1 MIQTKL
7 TSAMEKCFPDS
18 SIADYPTLS
27 HLSALKNER
36 VFFQLLYTD
45 DATDTALP
53 LRTAN
58 LELRAEGI
66 PAKLL
71 SLRRVDSVP
80 VSIAT
85 LQEGGDGNYLRT
97 SPGLYPDLLSPLQ
110 YGGVSVMRG
119 QLQAVWVEIDLGTR
133 LGAGEYTVTL
143 KLLNDKGEVQA
154 ENALTLTVID
164 ALLPPQEMILTQW
177 FHCDCLAN
185 YYNVPV
191 WSEEHW
197 RIVENFAA
205 TAVENGINML
215 LTPVHT
221 PPLDTAI
228 GGERTTTQLVDVFVE
243 GGEYRFGFEKLD
255 RWIDMCDR
263 VGIRYFEV
271 AHLFTQWGA
280 EHAPKIV
287 ACVEG
292 EMRRIFGWETDAT
305 GKDYTKYLRAFLTA
319 FLAHMR
325 ARGDDKR
332 CYFHISDEPS
342 RSHQESY
349 RAAKA
354 TVADLLEGYPI
365 MDALSNFEYYQ
376 KGLVQM
382 PIPSTSR
389 IESFIEAGVPDL
401 WTYYCC
407 VQGTNVSNRF
417 IAMPLWRTRSIGL
430 QLYKFNIVGFLHWG
444 YNFYNNMHSRDAI
457 NPYLDTCAG
466 YTFPAGDAFSVYPA
480 QDGTALESIR
490 IRSFFEALQDVRA
503 FRLAET
509 LCGRE
514 NVIKTV
520 ETLFGE
526 EIRFDRC
533 AKSAEILLKIRE
545 TVNGMIAEA
554 VTHPQK

>member
-7 TSAMEKCFPDS
+7 TSAMEKCFLDS
-18 SIADYPTLS
+18 AIATYPTLS
-27 HLSALKNER
+27 RLSALRNER
-36 VFFQLLYTD
+36 VSFQLLYTD
-45 DATDTALP
+45 DATDAALP

-58 LELRAEGI
+58 FELRIEGI
-66 PAKLL
+66 PKELVSA
-71 SLRRVDSVP
+71 RRVDNVP
-80 VSIAT
+80 VSIAS

-119 QLQAVWVEIDLGTR
+119 QLQSVWVELDLGNR
-133 LGAGEYTVTL
+133 LAAGEHAVTL
-143 KLLNDKGEVQA
+143 KLLNDRGEVQA
-154 ENALTLTVID
+154 ENALALTVID
-164 ALLPPQEMILTQW
+164 ALLPPQEMIFTQW

-205 TAVENGINML
+205 TAAKNGINML

-221 PPLDTAI
+221 PPLDTAV
-228 GGERTTTQLVDVFVE
+228 GGERTTTQLVDVLVE
-243 GGEYRFGFEKLD
+243 GGEYRFGFERLD
-255 RWIDMCDR
+255 RWIDMCNR
-263 VGIRYFEV
+263 VGIRYFEI

-280 EHAPKIV
+280 AHAPKIE

-292 EMRRIFGWETDAT
+292 EKKRIFGWETDAT
-305 GKDYTKYLRAFLTA
+305 GEDYTRYLRAFLTA
-319 FLAHMR
+319 FLAHMK

-342 RSHQESY
+342 RSQKESY

-365 MDALSNFEYYQ
+365 MDALSNFEFYQ
-376 KGLVQM
+376 DGLVEL
-382 PIPSTSR
+382 PIPSNDHVTP
-389 IESFIEAGVPDL
+389 FIEAGVTGL

-407 VQGTNVSNRF
+407 AQGTNVSNRF

-430 QLYKFNIVGFLHWG
+430 QLYKYNIVGFLHWG
-444 YNFYNNMHSRDAI
+444 YNFYNNMHSQSAI

-480 QDGTALESIR
+480 QDGTALESVR
-490 IRSFFEALQDVRA
+490 ILSFYEALQDVRA

-514 NVIKTV
+514 RVIK
-520 ETLFGE
+520 EMEDIFGE

-533 AKSAEILLKIRE
+533 AKSAAPLLAIRE
-545 TVNGMIAEA
+545 EINKMIAKA
-554 VTHPQK
+554 IAQK